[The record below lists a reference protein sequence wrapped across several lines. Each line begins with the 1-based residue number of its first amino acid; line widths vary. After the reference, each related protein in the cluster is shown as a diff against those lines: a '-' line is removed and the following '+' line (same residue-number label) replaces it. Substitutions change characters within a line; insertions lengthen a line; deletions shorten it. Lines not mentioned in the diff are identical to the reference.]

1 MEKNDKVIAKRVL
14 LPAFLMFISVCFYT
28 NGMEAANSTSHFT
41 SVWQGENGQNHM
53 NFMVVS
59 AVLDELPLSVDDEI
73 AVFSGSLCVGA
84 ASLSIEINPADNT
97 TFLLFTASQSD
108 GADNG
113 FLENDSVIFKFWDN
127 ASQKEMIV
135 SAIIYRNDI
144 SSWLTTGKF
153 SAGATSVVELTS
165 LTEVVQT
172 IELIKGTNLFSTYIK
187 PTKPQMS
194 DILKSVFDQGYLI
207 KVQDELGNTWEMSK
221 RTREWTNNIGNLEN
235 TEAYVIS
242 LTTNCTVQVSGR
254 KLVLPFDI
262 PLNSGWNFISFPQTS
277 VADGMQIVQ
286 SLIDQNVL
294 VKVQDELGNTIE
306 NMRKYGGWRNTIGN
320 FVPGKGYKVNVS
332 SNAVLTIQ

>member
-1 MEKNDKVIAKRVL
+1 MNSYFGVIVNRVL
-14 LPAFLMFISVCFYT
+14 VSVALLLFSVVSYA
-28 NGMEAANSTSHFT
+28 GTSHFT

-59 AVLDELPLSVDDEI
+59 AILEELPLSPDDEI

-84 ASLSIEINPADNT
+84 AKLIKEINPADNT
-97 TFLLFTASQSD
+97 SYLYFTASQSD
-108 GADNG
+108 GAENG
-113 FLENDSVIFKFWDN
+113 FLENDSVIFKIWDN
-127 ASQKEMIV
+127 SVQKEMLV
-135 SAIIYRNDI
+135 TAITFRNDI

-153 SAGATSVVELTS
+153 IAGATSVVEITS

-172 IELIKGTNLFSTYIK
+172 IELIKGTNLFSTYIN

-221 RTREWTNNIGNLEN
+221 RTREWTNTIGALQN
-235 TEAYVIS
+235 TESYLIS
-242 LTTNCTVQVSGR
+242 LTANCTVSIAGKMV
-254 KLVLPFDI
+254 VLPFDI

-277 VADGMQIVQ
+277 VVDGMQIVQ
-286 SLIDQNVL
+286 ALIDQNVL

-320 FVPGKGYKVNVS
+320 FIPGKGYKVYVS

>member
-1 MEKNDKVIAKRVL
+1 MNSYFGVIANRVL
-14 LPAFLMFISVCFYT
+14 VTVALLLFSVVSYA
-28 NGMEAANSTSHFT
+28 GTSHFT
-41 SVWQGENGQNHM
+41 SIWQGENGQNHM

-59 AVLDELPLSVDDEI
+59 AILEELPLSPDDEI

-84 ASLSIEINPADNT
+84 AKLIKEINPADNT
-97 TFLLFTASQSD
+97 SYLYFTASQSD
-108 GADNG
+108 GAENG
-113 FLENDSVIFKFWDN
+113 FLENDSVIFKIWDN
-127 ASQKEMIV
+127 SVQKEMLV
-135 SAIIYRNDI
+135 TAITFRNDI

-153 SAGATSVVELTS
+153 IAGATSVVEITS

-172 IELIKGTNLFSTYIK
+172 IELIKGTNLFSTYIN

-221 RTREWTNNIGNLEN
+221 RTREWTNTIGALQN
-235 TEAYVIS
+235 TESYLIS
-242 LTTNCTVQVSGR
+242 LTANCTVSIAGKMV
-254 KLVLPFDI
+254 VLPFDI

-277 VADGMQIVQ
+277 VVDGMQIVQ
-286 SLIDQNVL
+286 ALIDQNVL

-320 FVPGKGYKVNVS
+320 FIPGKGYKVYVS

>member
-1 MEKNDKVIAKRVL
+1 MNSYFGVMANRVL
-14 LPAFLMFISVCFYT
+14 VSVALLLFSVVSYA
-28 NGMEAANSTSHFT
+28 GTSHFT

-59 AVLDELPLSVDDEI
+59 AILEELPLSPDDEI

-84 ASLSIEINPADNT
+84 AKLIKEINPADNT
-97 TFLLFTASQSD
+97 SYLYFTASQSD
-108 GADNG
+108 GAENG
-113 FLENDSVIFKFWDN
+113 FLENDSVIFKIWDN
-127 ASQKEMIV
+127 SVQKEMLV
-135 SAIIYRNDI
+135 TAITFRNDI

-153 SAGATSVVELTS
+153 IAGATSVVEITS

-172 IELIKGTNLFSTYIK
+172 IELIKGTNLFSTYIN

-221 RTREWTNNIGNLEN
+221 RTREWTNNIGALQN
-235 TEAYVIS
+235 TESYLIS
-242 LTTNCTVQVSGR
+242 LTANCTVSIAGKMV
-254 KLVLPFDI
+254 VLPFDI

-277 VADGMQIVQ
+277 VVDGMQIVQ
-286 SLIDQNVL
+286 ALIDQNVL

-320 FVPGKGYKVNVS
+320 FIPGKGYKVYVS
-332 SNAVLTIQ
+332 SDAVLTIQ